1 MKPLGKVLR
10 EKEKQ
15 LLDLQQEIE
24 ILRNAGQILGVPVES
39 SRTNLDRNKISQAQ
53 MIRAVLLEHDRPLHA
68 DELRKK
74 IKERFGT
81 PLKNHDITS
90 VIYRAIRGGAFFRK
104 EGVNTFGLIEWKG
117 RRGTKSAIRAH
128 RGLHV
133 RREGTRATRSDQN
146 AA

>member
-1 MKPLGKVLR
+1 MKNLGKVLR

-15 LLDLQQEIE
+15 VVDLQQEIE
-24 ILRNAGQILGVPVES
+24 ILRNAGQILGAPVGS
-39 SRTNLDRNKISQAQ
+39 SRTNLNRNKISQVQ

-68 DELRKK
+68 DELRKE

-104 EGVNTFGLIEWKG
+104 EGVNTFGLLEWKG
-117 RRGTKSAIRAH
+117 RRGTKIRKSALLADDRK
-128 RGLHV
+128 
-133 RREGTRATRSDQN
+133 T
-146 AA
+146 